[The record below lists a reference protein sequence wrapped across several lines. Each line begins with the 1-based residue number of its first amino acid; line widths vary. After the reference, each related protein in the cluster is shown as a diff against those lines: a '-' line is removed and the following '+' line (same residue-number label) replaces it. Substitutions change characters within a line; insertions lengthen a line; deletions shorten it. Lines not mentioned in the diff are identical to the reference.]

1 MLLKRMNSKP
11 VFHLATKKQIQ
22 HIKTGLH
29 RISPQI
35 WECLGEE
42 SLNIYIRYNKNVEIY
57 LVSQLLERKIRLI
70 KDYKYLQ
77 HTGIYFGFL
86 KETEFLLSLEGAE
99 YIRNEFQKKKR
110 TKLRTI
116 TVSEEGA
123 KSFLYGNTLQPTDFI
138 LSPKTLNRK
147 DVIFVL
153 NQNSEFIGI
162 GYIFKRDDRLEL
174 RNLVDYGYYIRRGY

>member
-1 MLLKRMNSKP
+1 MNSKP

-22 HIKTGLH
+22 HIKAGVH
-29 RISPQI
+29 QISPQI

-42 SLNIYIRYNKNVEIY
+42 SLNIYVRYDQFVEIY
-57 LVSQLLERKIRLI
+57 LVSQLLERKLRLI
-70 KDYKYLQ
+70 KDYRLLE

-86 KETEFLLSLEGAE
+86 KVTDFLLSLEGAE

-110 TKLRTI
+110 VKLRTI
-116 TVSEEGA
+116 TVSEEGT
-123 KSFLYGNTLQPTDFI
+123 KSFLYGNTLQPGDFI

-153 NQNSEFIGI
+153 NQHSEFIGI
-162 GYIFKRDDRLEL
+162 GYIFKREDKFEL
-174 RNLVDYGYYIRRGY
+174 RNLVDYGYYIRRGF